1 MEAYK
6 KLNNNSGVTHFEI
19 GEGSIKILFNNRSLY
34 LYTDEIT
41 GKQHV
46 DKMKVLARQGAG
58 LSTYISKH
66 VKEKYAAKL
75 K

>member
-6 KLNNNSGVTHFEI
+6 KLNNNSGVTHYEI
-19 GEGSIKILFNNRSLY
+19 GDTSIKILFNNGSRY
-34 LYTDEIT
+34 LYTNEVT

-46 DKMKVLARQGAG
+46 DKMKVLARKGAG
-58 LSTYISKH
+58 LSTYISQH
-66 VKEKYAAKL
+66 VKEKYAVKL